1 MADAAL
7 RDAERALAADPS
19 DPEAAAR
26 WVKEHLRAGGR
37 DPRRDPRAGDVVE
50 DVDGAVRTVVGS
62 WPMALRCTVEAWG
75 NRAELE
81 RALGRSL
88 EPGTG
93 GITLERAS
101 PGRTPR
107 PREVSRV
114 TLPEGRLVAWGVSR
128 EFDPG
133 RGERVLRS
141 HYLALIGRDWVR
153 VDGYYDVLPHLI
165 QAPAAVRA
173 QQTVY
178 VLGEWSLA
186 GARDISPHHSPARTI
201 ERSSWRSWAKGGTVL
216 RVAR

>member
-7 RDAERALAADPS
+7 REAERALASSPS
-19 DPEAAAR
+19 DPETYAR
-26 WVKEHLRAGGR
+26 WVVEHLRAGGR

-50 DVDGAVRTVVGS
+50 ATDGHIRTVVGS
-62 WPMALRCTVEAWG
+62 WPMALRIRIEAWG

-88 EPGTG
+88 DPGTG
-93 GITLERAS
+93 GIALERAS
-101 PGRTPR
+101 PDTAPR

-114 TLPEGRLVAWGVSR
+114 TLPEGTLVCWGVSR
-128 EFDPG
+128 ELD

-141 HYLALIGRDWVR
+141 HYSALIGREWVR

-178 VLGEWSLA
+178 VLGEWSTA
-186 GARDISPHHSPARTI
+186 GVRDIGCAYPPARAI
-201 ERSSWRSWAKGGTVL
+201 ERSSWRQWAKNGAVL